1 MLASQSDLCSNFAA
15 CPACQA
21 RIARAAEACS
31 PSPQSPVPSPSL
43 RLVTFDRAREEIVDG
58 DVLLWRPTSL
68 LGRLIAWATRST
80 YSHASMATWL
90 CDDVAALEMLQ
101 WRGGCASNLKKQ
113 GDRWPGSCDVFRPRY
128 PSGDARYA
136 VDQMFLLVQQDYGWL
151 DFAYIVGHRYL
162 RLPLLPMAD
171 TRDPEQPRVCSAAVA
186 WAIRTGAG
194 LRIRLRMVRGH
205 RLGRCGVSF

>member
-101 WRGGCASNLKKQ
+101 WRGGCASNLKSRATA
-113 GDRWPGSCDVFRPRY
+113 GRAVATSFGPATRAAMRGTRWIRCSAWSSRIT
-128 PSGDARYA
+128 A
-136 VDQMFLLVQQDYGWL
+136 GWISPISW
-151 DFAYIVGHRYL
+151 ATATCGCRC
-162 RLPLLPMAD
+162 LPMAD

-194 LRIRLRMVRGH
+194 QA
-205 RLGRCGVSF
+205 GR